1 MIATPFGLVIEIDSF
16 VMASLA
22 TGLVRKVLVTVGGAS
37 TVRLAVLEAAP
48 AAGVCVVVTP
58 LAVFELVPTLLLV
71 TWTVIVHPVTG
82 RFGTF
87 KLRLVAPT
95 VNAGLLL
102 VPTHVPPIVVEL
114 TLMFVKASVK
124 LALLRGM
131 VFGLLRV
138 KVMVLVPATAIVAGA
153 NAFAMPGATAFTC
166 RLAVFDAA
174 PAVGDWVL
182 VTPEVVLGFAPTEL
196 LVT

>member
-1 MIATPFGLVIEIDSF
+1 VIATLFGLVIEIDSF

-37 TVRLAVLEAAP
+37 TVRLAVFEAAP

-58 LAVFELVPTLLLV
+58 LAVFGLMPTLLLV

-82 RFGTF
+82 RFDTF

-114 TLMFVKASVK
+114 TLMFVNAT
-124 LALLRGM
+124 RGC
-131 VFGLLRV
+131 FLYHRYAQA
-138 KVMVLVPATAIVAGA
+138 KPAQPTVEIL
-153 NAFAMPGATAFTC
+153 P
-166 RLAVFDAA
+166 
-174 PAVGDWVL
+174 
-182 VTPEVVLGFAPTEL
+182 PEPPPTQEKENPPQA
-196 LVT
+196 